1 MIQYANRAVP
11 RADLGAAAQE
21 FVMNEADFVAS
32 EVLPDS
38 SVQQK
43 AAYIAVITRE
53 GITREVD
60 AKRQAGGGYN
70 RDSFN
75 AEDMEYA
82 CVEYGLEGPV
92 EDSRRREYAS
102 DFDAEL
108 VTVQSITRK
117 LLVQREKRVAAAVFN
132 ATTWDSGDATLY
144 TDLSSTAPW
153 TTAGSAIRSYINTAK
168 EVVRVN
174 CGLEPNAL
182 VINKVNMDRLV
193 ATDELRDAI
202 KYTARP
208 SDAEVRSAIADYLGL
223 ERVIVAKATTNSAKE
238 GQTFVGA
245 AIWSNLYAMLAV
257 ISSGGAMPTP
267 GIGCSPLWAPDSPTP
282 IVVESYREEQTR
294 NEIFRVRHTI
304 DELIVDKYFGHLL
317 KVAAS

>member
-82 CVEYGLEGPV
+82 CVEYGLEGAV

-153 TTAGSAIRSYINTAK
+153 TTAGSAIRSFLNIAK

-223 ERVIVAKATTNSAKE
+223 EREIVAKATTNSAKE

-267 GIGCSPLWAPDSPTP
+267 GIGRSPLWAPDSPTP

>member
-82 CVEYGLEGPV
+82 CVEYGLEGAV

-153 TTAGSAIRSYINTAK
+153 TTAGSAIRSFLNIAK

-267 GIGCSPLWAPDSPTP
+267 GIGRSPLWAPDSPTP